1 MDAAIGEPSVF
12 IVLDAEFHRVIH
24 VAARSATMLSLLDGI
39 ADLSRRG
46 RTLSSTRPGV
56 TRRTAHEHRAILDAL
71 DARDPVLAREAMAAH
86 LMHIRG
92 VLIGHDA
99 PR

>member
-1 MDAAIGEPSVF
+1 
-12 IVLDAEFHRVIH
+12 
-24 VAARSATMLSLLDGI
+24 MLSLLDGI
-39 ADLSRRG
+39 ADLSLRG

-56 TRRTAHEHRAILDAL
+56 TRRTTHEHRAILDAL

-92 VLIGHDA
+92 VLIGRDDG
-99 PR
+99 R